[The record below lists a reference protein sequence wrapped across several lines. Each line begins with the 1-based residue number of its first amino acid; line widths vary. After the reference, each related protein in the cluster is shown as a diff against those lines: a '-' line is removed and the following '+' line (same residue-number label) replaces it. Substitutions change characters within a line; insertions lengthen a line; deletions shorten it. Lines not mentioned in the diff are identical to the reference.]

1 MYSKTKLERVL
12 ELHRGYDLPERE
24 RKEGNVPIISSSGY
38 SGLHNDCKCDGENV
52 ITGRYGTIGEVFYH
66 EGKCWPLNTAL
77 YVSDFK
83 ENNPKYVYYLL
94 KYILKMSIDGK
105 DKSTV
110 PGVDRNVLHQME
122 IPFCQDIKEQKEL
135 IRILEK
141 LDERIDL
148 NRKINDNLQQQIRL
162 LYNYWFTQFD
172 FTDKNSNPYKSSGG
186 TMVWS
191 PIIHRDIPV
200 YWKVTKL
207 LDIVSWESNSQP
219 PKSEF
224 IYEPKDGYIRF
235 IQNRDYDSD
244 NHQTYIPYTKN
255 LSTVDRFDILMDKYG
270 DAGAV
275 RYGIEGAFN
284 VALGKINVNR
294 PNFQEYI
301 RSFLESDGVYSYLHN
316 SCMASTRASLNESNL
331 SMLNVVIPDED
342 TLSAFQLQIRKIRE
356 SILLTNDEN
365 LQLENLRNW
374 LLPMLMNGQAVIQD

>member
-172 FTDKNSNPYKSSGG
+172 FPDKNSNPYKSSGG

-374 LLPMLMNGQAVIQD
+374 LLPILMNGQAVIQD